1 MTRLILTLALALLS
15 FAAGAQTLT
24 PQQRTAVRA
33 FACADVATARAYV
46 TGGNTASLRPWLNAA
61 GAFVVW
67 RTNVSDRDILA
78 SDAFDW
84 TRVDN
89 LTNGKA
95 RIWDYLLRFGSIDV
109 SKANVRAGID
119 AAWVGTAADL
129 AVRASIYAVS
139 KRNATRAEQ
148 ALATG
153 AGTTPSPGVMTFEGP
168 LSDVDVARLV
178 FADDGALLGC

>member
-1 MTRLILTLALALLS
+1 MLRLIILTLALLAGP
-15 FAAGAQTLT
+15 AGAQTLT
-24 PQQRTAVRA
+24 TQQQTTVRA
-33 FACADVATARAYV
+33 FACADTGTARGYV
-46 TGGNTASLRPWLNAA
+46 TGGDTASLRAWLNAA
-61 GAFVVW
+61 GSYVVW
-67 RTNVSDRDILA
+67 RTNVTDREILSDP
-78 SDAFDW
+78 AFDW

-89 LTNGKA
+89 LTSGKA

-139 KRNATRAEQ
+139 KRSATRTEQ

-153 AGTTPSPGVMTFEGP
+153 AGTTPSPGVMTFDGL

-178 FADDGALLGC
+178 FSDNGALLGC